1 MVEFIAQE
9 FIKLKRTLTPSESAG
24 SALSKNKTSEK
35 NNRKTTTKHCET
47 AQSAKRFPVESQIV
61 STPCAKQKHPNLSEY
76 FKVRAVLWI

>member
-1 MVEFIAQE
+1 MVEFVAQE

-61 STPCAKQKHPNLSEY
+61 SQQVKFITEVY
-76 FKVRAVLWI
+76 YR

>member
-1 MVEFIAQE
+1 MVEFVAQE

-47 AQSAKRFPVESQIV
+47 AQSAKRFPVKSQIV
-61 STPCAKQKHPNLSEY
+61 VRKY
-76 FKVRAVLWI
+76 FH